1 MSKPIKFNAVI
12 DKSRSI
18 EKDADGKKRRYL
30 AGIVSG
36 LQEDAHGEHVTQR
49 CIESMCRQA
58 DSGDILLYADKHDV
72 AESDDIGIM
81 TAFKVLENG
90 DWYGEFRLYDESDG
104 VDDASIQKANKL
116 WAQVNGLP
124 PYTRPR
130 RKGFSIEGDIPD
142 DAVLQEKK
150 VDLGII
156 DDIILKGVV
165 AVPEPAYQDSYIH
178 SIYKAFNIN
187 PPWSIRKAIRKR
199 LTGSI
204 RKDKQ
209 ARYDRDRYEIEE
221 ARDRMIAEAV
231 KKYAENETEVLTK
244 ELKLL
249 FTEYSDITIGL
260 ILDNPTLVG
269 EYASPVMASPYM
281 EAESAEDVD
290 PERMAMLTDLER
302 RLENFAWSRRADDG
316 SQSTQSP
323 HAGGETQAR

>member
-1 MSKPIKFNAVI
+1 MSKLIKFNAVI
-12 DKSRSI
+12 DKSRSV
-18 EKDADGKKRRYL
+18 EKDESGKKRRYL

-36 LQEDAHGEHVTQR
+36 LKEDAHGEHVTQR
-49 CIESMCRQA
+49 CIDSMCHQA
-58 DSGDILLYADKHDV
+58 ENGDVLLYADKHDV

-81 TAFKVLENG
+81 SSFKVLENG
-90 DWYGEFRLYDESDG
+90 DWYGEFRLYDENDA

-130 RKGFSIEGDIPD
+130 RKGFSIEGEIPD
-142 DAVLQEKK
+142 TAVLEDKK
-150 VDLGII
+150 VKLGII

-178 SIYKAFNIN
+178 AIYKAFDKT
-187 PPWSIRKAIRKR
+187 PPWSIRKSIRKR

-204 RKDKQ
+204 RKDAQ

-221 ARDRMIAEAV
+221 ERDRLIAEAV
-231 KKYAENETEVLTK
+231 KNIAEKDSEDLTK
-244 ELKLL
+244 ELQVI
-249 FTEYSDITIGL
+249 FNEYSDVTIGL

-269 EYASPVMASPYM
+269 ENASPVMASPYM

-290 PERMAMLTDLER
+290 PARMAMLTELER
-302 RLENFAWSRRADDG
+302 RLEEFAWSRRVDDVT
-316 SQSTQSP
+316 SSTQGDD
-323 HAGGETQAR
+323 AGGEAQAR